1 MLFVPHPNGG
11 RPNSLWI
18 FAEGRRRELLK
29 LAPDQDIWFPV
40 YSPAGYILYHR
51 HPANAGV
58 WALPFSLARHE
69 ATGEPFLVAAGADVP
84 SVSNDGTLVHVS
96 GVAARATRMAWVDRE
111 GKMLH
116 PIGPQQEQWPFPEL
130 SPDGRFVAIAAKEN
144 DLNDI
149 WIHDTERGTRT
160 RMSAGQTGY
169 SLEAWSTDG
178 RSLVYS
184 EGSSP
189 PLQLRTRKTDG
200 SGEARTLRTGWGPS
214 YSADGRY
221 LLFADFGAD
230 TFWDISYLDLQSGGA
245 AVPLVQGKP
254 NEIAPR
260 ISPDARYFAY
270 VSDES
275 GPDEVFLKRFPA
287 GEGRWQVSTGGGAWP
302 RFSRRGDKLYYVA
315 GDSIMEVDIA
325 LGSEPKLGAPRE
337 LFVRKALG
345 WSLFF
350 GWAPGYDVS
359 ADGSRFVV
367 VEPQGELK
375 GSGGIIVEENWSREL
390 AK

>member
-1 MLFVPHPNGG
+1 MLKRGQFPLP
-11 RPNSLWI
+11 RP
-18 FAEGRRRELLK
+18 
-29 LAPDQDIWFPV
+29 
-40 YSPAGYILYHR
+40 
-51 HPANAGV
+51 NAGV

-96 GVAARATRMAWVDRE
+96 GVATRATRMAWVDRE

-116 PIGPQQEQWPFPEL
+116 PIGPPQEQWPFPEL
-130 SPDGRFVAIAAKEN
+130 SPDGR
-144 DLNDI
+144 
-149 WIHDTERGTRT
+149 
-160 RMSAGQTGY
+160 
-169 SLEAWSTDG
+169 
-178 RSLVYS
+178 
-184 EGSSP
+184 
-189 PLQLRTRKTDG
+189 
-200 SGEARTLRTGWGPS
+200 
-214 YSADGRY
+214 Y
-221 LLFADFGAD
+221 LLFADFGVD

-287 GEGRWQVSTGGGAWP
+287 GEGHWQVSTGGGAWP
-302 RFSRRGDKLYYVA
+302 RFSRRGDRLYYVA

-337 LFVRKALG
+337 LFVRQALG

-359 ADGSRFVV
+359 ADGNRFVV

-375 GSGGIIVEENWSREL
+375 GSGGIVVEENWSREL
-390 AK
+390 AN